1 MQFMYDVFKEQ
12 VERAQEMGLPGDK
25 NSNKTTRSDH
35 PPVIEV
41 CPSWFSLK
49 FTHKKS
55 CRPF

>member
-1 MQFMYDVFKEQ
+1 MYDVFKEQ